1 MTIEK
6 DCGLGGRQ
14 EAIMENRLR
23 KIYSFSVGN
32 QLKLG

>member
-6 DCGLGGRQ
+6 VGALEKQ
-14 EAIMENRLR
+14 EAIMENGLR

-32 QLKLG
+32 QLKF

>member
-1 MTIEK
+1 MKIEK
-6 DCGLGGRQ
+6 VGALGKQ

-23 KIYSFSVGN
+23 KIYSFLVGN